1 MFSSEMLRFSHGI
14 PAYRLSGKER
24 KGVPERC
31 IHLDPAALPSGLE
44 KFDPSRDDLHFLTLN
59 AVIDSGNTST
69 KNNRGARRKKTEKVN
84 ASSHR
89 RPILLNEEPCK
100 AKELDNRKIRC
111 DASCVDKSGG
121 ESKTMRHLYGEHLE
135 PSVILPE
142 NSHSRSYKLP
152 GSDIH
157 DFEEARSGDV
167 FQHGQFWAVY
177 SKEDGLPKYN
187 AQVGKVET
195 QTFSVTVR
203 GVCCL

>member
-89 RPILLNEEPCK
+89 RPILLKESHAKPRNLIIESNVVTHLVWINLVEK
-100 AKELDNRKIRC
+100 AK
-111 DASCVDKSGG
+111 
-121 ESKTMRHLYGEHLE
+121 
-135 PSVILPE
+135 
-142 NSHSRSYKLP
+142 
-152 GSDIH
+152 
-157 DFEEARSGDV
+157 
-167 FQHGQFWAVY
+167 Q
-177 SKEDGLPKYN
+177 
-187 AQVGKVET
+187 
-195 QTFSVTVR
+195 
-203 GVCCL
+203 

>member
-84 ASSHR
+84 ARKQKKLMHLVIGDLYYLMRSHAKPR
-89 RPILLNEEPCK
+89 NLIIERNVVTHLVWINLVEK
-100 AKELDNRKIRC
+100 AK
-111 DASCVDKSGG
+111 
-121 ESKTMRHLYGEHLE
+121 
-135 PSVILPE
+135 
-142 NSHSRSYKLP
+142 
-152 GSDIH
+152 
-157 DFEEARSGDV
+157 
-167 FQHGQFWAVY
+167 Q
-177 SKEDGLPKYN
+177 
-187 AQVGKVET
+187 
-195 QTFSVTVR
+195 
-203 GVCCL
+203 